1 MRLRDGKKK
10 KKKEKEETKGSSRRR
25 GFVVNYKI
33 FHAFLSSLLFLL
45 SSPPKKKK
53 EERNNRCIRSSRNNG
68 TKSSWKSGT
77 MYPCLRHYH
86 AISIIPR
93 WTNFS
98 SAFSFLLFL
107 FSFFLSFFLSSFLSL
122 HPIERKKG
130 ILRASAVVSTVLSS
144 ASPYSR
150 HGLLTESGSR
160 HCFNHRESPEHNS
173 APLYYIQPRS
183 FIQLFLPLRRS
194 FFFFL
199 PPLFVVF
206 SFFF

>member
-1 MRLRDGKKK
+1 
-10 KKKEKEETKGSSRRR
+10 
-25 GFVVNYKI
+25 
-33 FHAFLSSLLFLL
+33 
-45 SSPPKKKK
+45 
-53 EERNNRCIRSSRNNG
+53 
-68 TKSSWKSGT
+68 

-206 SFFF
+206 SFFFKQQVAWDSQFQWQFSTLVGKSLDTIADDWVKLKLASKRSKYKTLKNFDF